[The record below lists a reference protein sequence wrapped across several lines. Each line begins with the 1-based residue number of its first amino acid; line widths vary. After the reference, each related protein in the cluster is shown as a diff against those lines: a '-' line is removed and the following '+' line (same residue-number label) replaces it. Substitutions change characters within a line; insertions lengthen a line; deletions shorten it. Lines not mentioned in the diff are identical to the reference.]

1 MSLKYLICI
10 GALALAAS
18 PWQTF
23 DADATDLLAVDDA
36 GLGPGVKG
44 DAIVALR
51 RGRETWRQHAFEL
64 EAATYTDRYTEAE
77 LRQLLAFRESPAGR
91 KWNRADTYEKLAPV
105 FAGAAVAAQKQARAQ
120 FCSSREC
127 ERQPAPGASR

>member
-18 PWQTF
+18 PWPTF

-51 RGRETWRQHAFEL
+51 RGRETWRQHAIEL